1 MTPITQNWYD
11 PITERRRSAI
21 LHQGWRVSRNIDKN
35 GHLTKT
41 AMEARSILHL
51 LDLKQAGH
59 SPSLTEL
66 YVPREGGL

>member
-1 MTPITQNWYD
+1 MNSQSHNWYD

-21 LHQGWRVSRNIDKN
+21 LHQGWRVSRNIDKA
-35 GHLTKT
+35 GQPTKT

-59 SPSLTEL
+59 SPSLTEFF
-66 YVPREGGL
+66 VPRGSE